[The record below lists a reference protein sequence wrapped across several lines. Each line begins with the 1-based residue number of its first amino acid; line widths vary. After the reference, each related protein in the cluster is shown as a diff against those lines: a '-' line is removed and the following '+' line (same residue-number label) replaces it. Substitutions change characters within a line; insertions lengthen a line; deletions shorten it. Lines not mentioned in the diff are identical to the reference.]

1 MWLFAFAV
9 MRNNSFL
16 TNVSTYKWKW
26 IQGKLIQA
34 LYFILFCPIL
44 FYFIYYYY
52 YFQYSEQIL
61 PSFSS
66 GFLRLDSW
74 IRVGVIPRL
83 PGVHSRICIIQYT
96 TKTQFGRCPHLLTQE
111 GAPGIKRTSD
121 DIFGICKIHC
131 FYFSLF
137 LLSWLCRSS
146 QGNNSACCSPS
157 ADADTKEDHAVI
169 HRAFSP
175 PASHGHLRSRGWLR
189 FSQQGAGS
197 CPGCMGPD
205 LHWEQN
211 EGLPELI
218 LGFVITPAH
227 HCALWLAWAS

>member
-1 MWLFAFAV
+1 MWLLAFAV

-16 TNVSTYKWKW
+16 INVSTYKWKW

-66 GFLRLDSW
+66 GFLRMDSW

-146 QGNNSACCSPS
+146 QGNNSACCPPS
-157 ADADTKEDHAVI
+157 AMQTPRKTTQSSTEPSA
-169 HRAFSP
+169 P
-175 PASHGHLRSRGWLR
+175 QHLMAIS
-189 FSQQGAGS
+189 GAGA
-197 CPGCMGPD
+197 GCAFHSKGQDPA
-205 LHWEQN
+205 
-211 EGLPELI
+211 
-218 LGFVITPAH
+218 LG
-227 HCALWLAWAS
+227 AWDQTSTGNKMKVCRN